1 MRKTMTSRERMLGA
15 LNKQEV
21 DHIPCCFMS
30 FAALRKRYNEDRY
43 KIALA
48 ELEMGLDSMLFIP
61 TAPRPTRPDHP
72 DLRGLPVRISSA
84 VRTVERRETLA
95 DGQVMLHKEYQTPA
109 GSLTSAVAL
118 SEDWPHG
125 NHIPFLDDYQVPRS
139 TKFLVTQPDD
149 LAALDYLLVP
159 PNADDIA
166 TFRQEAREAAAFCK
180 EHQILLTGGWGV
192 GWDMCNWLMGM
203 EPPMAS
209 AMENPGFMEA
219 LLHKIHRWNL
229 SRMQVVLESKVDL
242 YIRRAWYEGC
252 DFITPDFYRKYM
264 VPILKAEVDLA
275 HQYGARFGYICT
287 SGTVP
292 LLGCYAEAGIDTLIA
307 IDPIQGT
314 HTDMPLMRK
323 KLGGKVCLWGGVSGA
338 ITVEMGT
345 ADAVRAAVRQAIA
358 TLGPDGFVLS
368 PVDNLTIDAPRTW
381 DNVRVFIDEWQKNR

>member
-1 MRKTMTSRERMLGA
+1 MRTPMTSRERMLAA
-15 LNKQEV
+15 LNQQEV
-21 DHIPCCFMS
+21 DHVPCCFMS
-30 FAALRKRYNEDRY
+30 FSALRKRCNEDRY
-43 KIALA
+43 KIAMA
-48 ELEMGLDSMLFIP
+48 ELAMGLDPMLFIP
-61 TAPRPTRPDHP
+61 AAPRHTRPDHP

-84 VRTVERRETLA
+84 VRTLERQETRP
-95 DGQVMLHKEYQTPA
+95 DGQVILHKEYQTPA
-109 GSLTSAVAL
+109 GSLTSSVAL

-139 TKFLVTQPDD
+139 TKFLVTREED

-159 PNADDIA
+159 PDAQDIA
-166 TFRQEAREAAAFCK
+166 AFREEAKEAAAFCK
-180 EHQILLTGGWGV
+180 EHQILLAGGWGV
-192 GWDMCNWLMGM
+192 GWDLCNWLMGM
-203 EPPMAS
+203 EAPMAA

-229 SRMQVVLESKVDL
+229 ARMKVVLESKIDL

-252 DFITPDFYRKYM
+252 DFITPDFYRRYM

-287 SGTVP
+287 SGTAP
-292 LLGCYAEAGIDTLIA
+292 LLDCYSEAGIDTLIA

-345 ADAVRAAVRQAIA
+345 ADEVRAAVRQAMA
-358 TLGPDGFVLS
+358 TLGPNGFVLS

-381 DNVRVFIDEWQKNR
+381 ENVRAFIDEWQKTR